1 MDKRQLTAF
10 IRVFEERNIT
20 RAAHQL
26 SLTQPALS
34 ATIKALEEELS
45 ISLFIRKSRGVEV
58 TEDARVLY
66 PHARRM
72 IDDMS
77 GLVSRF
83 RKRQDKL
90 PLNIG
95 VEEDIASG
103 YLKDL
108 LTRTGVIQ
116 ADILLTLLPGC
127 TGDVRLGCEE
137 LRCED
142 ELFFPLFDENYVL
155 AYPARHPLSR
165 REALLPEELHHQ
177 TWVMTPGHDSH
188 QRFLPFYGHSADKP
202 GANAGN
208 FSLALDLVEA
218 GFGITIAPACLVD
231 LRCDLASRP
240 LPGYPMMRRIGI
252 CYAAQSLANPAVEQL
267 LNSLGQPASA

>member
-20 RAAHQL
+20 RAAQQL

-45 ISLFIRKSRGVEV
+45 ISLFIRKSRGVDV

-90 PLNIG
+90 PLHIG
-95 VEEDIASG
+95 IEEDIASSF
-103 YLKDL
+103 LTDL
-108 LTRTGVIQ
+108 LAKTSQDTSGM
-116 ADILLTLLPGC
+116 LLTLLPGC
-127 TGDVRLGCEE
+127 TGDVRLGCDN

-142 ELFFPLFDENYVL
+142 ELFFPLYEESYVL
-155 AYPARHPLSR
+155 AYPVGHELGQT
-165 REALLPEELHHQ
+165 EELLPEELHHQ
-177 TWVMTPGHDSH
+177 TWVMAPEHESH

-202 GANAGN
+202 GAHAGN

-218 GFGITIAPACLVD
+218 GFGITIAPDCLVQS
-231 LRCDLASRP
+231 RCALASRP

-267 LNSLGQPASA
+267 LDSLGK